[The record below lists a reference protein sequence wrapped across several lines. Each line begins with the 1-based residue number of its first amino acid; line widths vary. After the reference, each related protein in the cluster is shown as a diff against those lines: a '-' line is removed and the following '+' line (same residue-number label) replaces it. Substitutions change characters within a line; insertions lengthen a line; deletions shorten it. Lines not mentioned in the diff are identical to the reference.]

1 MKVTSSILITA
12 LFGVAF
18 ASAPMAFAEQ
28 PVLITEEEQVIG
40 WKPLF
45 DGKTFK
51 GISSWKT
58 RKALE
63 GGGWTIKD
71 GVLTLAAG
79 SGGGDIYFPAS
90 LAENYELELEWNT
103 KGNSGVF
110 LRVDPSGKGAIW
122 ANALEMQVI
131 NDTTKDLGNHSAGA
145 LYDLIGMRK
154 GRKVLNK
161 DGWNKVKIICR
172 NNEFTHYLNGKELY
186 RYTVGDETW
195 FDNLLPKSKFKAN
208 KNYGMLQ
215 KGVIGLQDHD
225 DEVSYRNIKFRELN
239 VVVASN
245 KDKNAANKNKN
256 ASNRNKKHRREV
268 FSKRG
273 PVISNVLSGKDAAY
287 NVNRAYYVNLLDDS
301 TDVGAVF
308 NADTFQLAGAWTNG
322 GGAGFHGLPYRKG
335 HEHGATPSWDENKA
349 LFAAK
354 NQPGWANA
362 EGSFTDPRSSDGQL
376 PNLGG
381 LPKDW
386 AKFNGYYVADN
397 KVVFSYN
404 VGEVSVLD
412 SPSGIKVGDTK
423 VIVRQLEL
431 SKLTKEKVIY
441 IADSNGAVAVTADG
455 EIAKV
460 GDTTFVVSGGAKLTA
475 KEGVIYLTL
484 SAEET
489 EKSVALAVWTGNTPP
504 AEVVT
509 AVSALRPLSA
519 SIKGGKSR
527 YSTDKPIITT
537 GKLST
542 KKAPYVT
549 DKITLPHSNPFGLM
563 IRVGGFDF
571 FKDGKSLAFSTWD
584 GEVWK
589 VTGISEKLEKLEYQ
603 LIATGLHETLG
614 MTIVDDVIYTLGNDQ
629 ITKHHDLNGD
639 GETDFFETFNND
651 WKVSKGFHI
660 FNFDLQ
666 TDTEGNFWFA
676 QGSSVRPGGR
686 GFERVSPSHGSI
698 FKVSQDGSS
707 LEQFASGFRAPNGIG
722 VGPNGEI
729 TAGDNEGSFVPRTPI
744 HWVTKDYFG
753 GVVDTYAD
761 KDKLK
766 SSIWGVEPEVND
778 VSEMPKPLVWL
789 PKDVDNS
796 NGSQVW
802 TTDERFGMPKN
813 QLLHCSY
820 GTSSLYRV
828 FHETVNGQ
836 VQGGVTKVP
845 FTNLTS
851 SALRARFNPAD
862 GQLFIGGLRGWQ
874 TNAAE
879 LGGID
884 RIRFTGAQ
892 HNTATLVQAKKKG
905 LLVHFNFELD
915 DELAEDPESYSIKAA
930 NIKWSQVYGSKE
942 YLIDDPSKQGWS
954 KLKVTSAKLQ
964 DDKKSVFLSIDNMQ
978 AMHEV
983 KLDVDVETK
992 GGEEVIFP
1000 VWMTIHNL
1008 AK

>member
-1 MKVTSSILITA
+1 MKVTSSILGAA
-12 LFGVAF
+12 LFGAAF
-18 ASAPMAFAEQ
+18 ASTPLVFAEQ

-45 DGKTFK
+45 DGKTLK

-58 RKALE
+58 RKALKQ
-63 GGGWTIKD
+63 GAWTVKD
-71 GVLTLAAG
+71 GVLTLAAR

-131 NDTTKDLGNHSAGA
+131 NDTAEDLGNHSAGA
-145 LYDLIGMRK
+145 LYDLIGMGK

-172 NNEFTHYLNGKELY
+172 SNEFTHYLNGKELY
-186 RYTVGDETW
+186 RYTVGNETW
-195 FDNLLPKSKFKAN
+195 FDKQLANSKFKAN

-215 KGVIGLQDHD
+215 KGVIGLQDHG
-225 DEVSYRNIKFRELN
+225 DEVSYRNIKFRELTGADAVN
-239 VVVASN
+239 ST
-245 KDKNAANKNKN
+245 
-256 ASNRNKKHRREV
+256 KKFRKKL

-273 PVISNVLSGKDAAY
+273 PVIANVLSGNDDAY
-287 NVNRAYYVNLLDDS
+287 DVNRAYYVNLLDDS

-322 GGAGFHGLPYRKG
+322 GGAGFHGLPYLGG
-335 HEHGATPSWDENKA
+335 HGPTPSWDETKA
-349 LFAAK
+349 LFASK

-362 EGSFTDPRSSDGQL
+362 EGSFTDPRRSDGQL

-386 AKFNGYYVADN
+386 AKFNGYYVAND

-404 VGEVSVLD
+404 VGEASVLD
-412 SPSGIKVGDTK
+412 SPSGLKVGDTK

-431 SKLTKEKVIY
+431 SKLTKEKVLY
-441 IADSNGAVAVTADG
+441 LADCKGAVTVAANG
-455 EIAKV
+455 KMAKV
-460 GDTTFVVSGGAKLTA
+460 KDTTFAVSSGAKLTA
-475 KEGVIYLTL
+475 KEGAIYLTI
-484 SAEET
+484 SAEKA
-489 EKSVALAVWTGNTPP
+489 EKSVALAVWIGKTSP
-504 AEVVT
+504 AEVA
-509 AVSALRPLSA
+509 AVVSVLKPLSA
-519 SIKGGKSR
+519 SINGGKSL
-527 YSTDKPIITT
+527 YTTDKPITT
-537 GKLST
+537 AGKIST

-549 DKITLPHSNPFGLM
+549 DKITLPHDNPFGLK

-584 GEVWK
+584 GELWK
-589 VTGISEKLEKLEYQ
+589 ATGIDEKLENLEYQ

-651 WKVSKGFHI
+651 WEVSKGFHI
-660 FNFDLQ
+660 FSFDLHA
-666 TDTEGNFWFA
+666 DVEGNFWFA
-676 QGSSVRPGGR
+676 QGSPVRPGGR
-686 GFERVSPSHGSI
+686 GFERLTRAHGSI
-698 FKVSQDGSS
+698 FKVSKDGNT
-707 LEQFASGFRAPNGIG
+707 LEKFASGFRAPNGIG

-729 TAGDNEGSFVPRTPI
+729 TTGDNEGSFVPRCPI

-753 GVVDTYAD
+753 GVVDTYAQ
-761 KDKLK
+761 KEKLK
-766 SSIWGVEPEVND
+766 STIWGVEPEVND
-778 VSEMPKPLVWL
+778 LSEMPKPLMWL
-789 PKDVDNS
+789 PMDVDNS
-796 NGSQVW
+796 GGSQVW
-802 TTDERFGMPKN
+802 TIDDRFGMPKN

-820 GTSSLYRV
+820 GKSSLYRV

-836 VQGGVTKVP
+836 IQGGVTKVP
-845 FTNLTS
+845 FAKLTS
-851 SALRARFNPAD
+851 SALRARFNPID

-874 TNAAE
+874 TNAAGP
-879 LGGID
+879 GGID

-892 HNTATLVQAKKKG
+892 HNTATLVQAKEKG

-942 YLIDDPSKQGWS
+942 HLIDDAEKEGWS
-954 KLKVTSAKLQ
+954 KLAVTAAKLQ
-964 DDKKSVFLSIDNMQ
+964 KDKKSVFLSIDNMQ
-978 AMHEV
+978 PMHEL
-983 KLDVDVETK
+983 KLEVDVETK
-992 GGEEVIFP
+992 DHDEVIFP
-1000 VWMTIHNL
+1000 IWMTIHNL

>member
-1 MKVTSSILITA
+1 MKVTSSILGAA
-12 LFGVAF
+12 LFGAAF
-18 ASAPMAFAEQ
+18 ASAPLVFAEQ

-45 DGKTFK
+45 DGETLK

-63 GGGWTIKD
+63 EGAWAVKD
-71 GVLTLAAG
+71 GVLTLAAR
-79 SGGGDIYFPAS
+79 SRGGDIYFPAS

-110 LRVDPSGKGAIW
+110 LRVDPSAKGAIW

-131 NDTTKDLGNHSAGA
+131 NDTAKDLGTHSAGA
-145 LYDLIGMRK
+145 LYDFIGIRK
-154 GRKVLNK
+154 GRKVLNE
-161 DGWNKVKIICR
+161 DGWNKVKITCR
-172 NNEFTHYLNGKELY
+172 NSEFTHYLNGKELY

-195 FDNLLPKSKFKAN
+195 FDRRLPKTKFKAN

-215 KGVIGLQDHD
+215 KGVIGLQDHGA
-225 DEVSYRNIKFRELN
+225 EVSYRNIKFRELTG
-239 VVVASN
+239 A
-245 KDKNAANKNKN
+245 DAANKVQKL
-256 ASNRNKKHRREV
+256 RREI

-273 PVISNVLSGKDAAY
+273 PVISNVLSGKDDAY
-287 NVNRAYYVNLLDDS
+287 DVNRAYYVNLLDDS

-322 GGAGFHGLPYRKG
+322 GGAGFHGLPYQSG
-335 HEHGATPSWDENKA
+335 HGATPSWNEQKA

-362 EGSFTDPRSSDGQL
+362 DGSFTDPRASDGQL
-376 PNLGG
+376 PNLGS

-386 AKFNGYYVADN
+386 AKFNGYYVADD

-404 VGEVSVLD
+404 VGEASVLD
-412 SPSGIKVGDTK
+412 SPSGLKVGDTK

-431 SKLTKEKVIY
+431 TKLTKTKTLY
-441 IADSNGAVAVTADG
+441 LADSKAAVTVAGDG
-455 EIAKV
+455 NIAKV
-460 GDTTFVVSGGAKLTA
+460 GDTTFAVSSGAKLTA
-475 KEGVIYLTL
+475 KDGAIYLTI
-484 SAEET
+484 SAEKA
-489 EKSVALAVWTGNTPP
+489 EKSVALSVWKGKTSP
-504 AEVVT
+504 AEV
-509 AVSALRPLSA
+509 AAAASALAPLTA

-527 YSTDKPIITT
+527 YTTDKPIITE

-549 DKITLPHSNPFGLM
+549 DKITLPHDNPFGLQ
-563 IRVGGFDF
+563 IRVGGFGF
-571 FKDGKSLAFSTWD
+571 FEGGKSLAFSTWD
-584 GEVWK
+584 GELWK
-589 VTGISEKLEKLEYQ
+589 VTGINDKLEKLEYQ

-651 WKVSKGFHI
+651 WEINKGFHI
-660 FNFDLQ
+660 FSFDLQ

-676 QGSSVRPGGR
+676 QGSPVRSGGR
-686 GFERVSPSHGSI
+686 GFERISPTNGSI
-698 FKVSQDGSS
+698 FKVSKDGST

-729 TAGDNEGSFVPRTPI
+729 TAGDNEGSFMPRCPI

-753 GVVDTYAD
+753 GVVDTYAQ
-761 KDKLK
+761 KEKLK
-766 SSIWGVEPEVND
+766 STIWGAKPEVND
-778 VSEMPKPLVWL
+778 VSEMAKPLMWL
-789 PKDVDNS
+789 PLDVDNS
-796 NGSQVW
+796 GGSQIW

-820 GTSSLYRV
+820 GKSSLYRV

-845 FTNLTS
+845 IAKLTS
-851 SALRARFNPAD
+851 SALRAHFNPAD

-892 HNTATLVQAKKKG
+892 HNTATLVQAKENG

-930 NIKWSQVYGSKE
+930 NIKWSEVYGSKE
-942 YLIDDPSKQGWS
+942 YLIDDAEKQGWS
-954 KLKVTSAKLQ
+954 KLEVTTAKLQ
-964 DDKKSVFLSIDNMQ
+964 KDKKSVFLSIGNMQ
-978 AMHEV
+978 PMHEL
-983 KLDVDVETK
+983 KLEVDVETK
-992 GGEEVIFP
+992 DLEEVIFP